1 MLKEE
6 LHVIKQAIIHE
17 VEGYEF
23 YRLAAEQAKTED
35 SRKAFSELAK
45 EELKHADY
53 LKKLFDKI
61 QEGEEDFTLAFLVDP
76 PSPNIFNWE
85 KVDGKYTSM
94 AMSVF
99 GIAIQLEKESIDFYK
114 KAMEKS
120 KIEEARKL
128 YQLLI
133 QWEKVHLDQFSKQ
146 YEMYKEEWW
155 SVQEYAPF

>member
-23 YRLAAEQAKTED
+23 YSLAAEQAKTED
-35 SRKAFSELAK
+35 SKLAFTELAK
-45 EELKHADY
+45 EELKHAEY
-53 LKKLFDKI
+53 LKELFDKI
-61 QEGEEDFTLAFLVDP
+61 QEGDEDFALAFLADP

-99 GIAIQLEKESIDFYK
+99 GIAIQLEKESIVFYE

-120 KIEEARKL
+120 SIEEAKKL
-128 YQLLI
+128 YKLLI
-133 QWEKVHLDQFSKQ
+133 KWEKVHLDQFTKQ
-146 YEMYKEEWW
+146 YEIYKEDWW
-155 SVQEYAPF
+155 AAQDYAPF